1 MIPWAHP
8 SPKPKQHLDWLSH
21 FCTDDRRVSLYFT
34 MRRPFPPKKLAP
46 SDGDLDPHLIH
57 GSLGP
62 SESSTPT
69 ASRSV
74 QLFLQGSLVWQTDRQ
89 TNRQTTDR
97 STDYATPSVTIG
109 RTYVCST
116 AMQPNKNKI
125 HLHASYCSF
134 LHFLVNVSSTQF
146 CESALINTCQIWHK
160 VKIHFHV
167 WLKQNSTKYS
177 ASTDKS
183 VNSNLSSL

>member
-1 MIPWAHP
+1 MTVECPYTLQWDA
-8 SPKPKQHLDWLSH
+8 
-21 FCTDDRRVSLYFT
+21 
-34 MRRPFPPKKLAP
+34 PFPQKTCPFRWG
-46 SDGDLDPHLIH
+46 SGPHLIH